1 MDPLFE
7 RLSRLIR
14 SWGVSGET
22 STSSQSYDPDLQ
34 AAEEELEAYL
44 NPGRN
49 RPKSGSQGAR
59 SYAHDYQAQRAA
71 PAQDPELK
79 KAFDVFDL
87 PYGAPWDEVN
97 TAHKK
102 LLMKF
107 HPDRHYQTPQSQRE
121 ATQISQMINEA
132 YQKLK
137 KHYGR

>member
-14 SWGVSGET
+14 SWGISGD
-22 STSSQSYDPDLQ
+22 SQPSADSYDPDLQ

-44 NPGRN
+44 NPGKA
-49 RPKSGSQGAR
+49 RPRGQTQGSR
-59 SYAHDYQAQRAA
+59 SYNHDYKTQRTTS
-71 PAQDPELK
+71 AQDPELK
-79 KAFDVFDL
+79 KAFEVFDL

-97 TAHKK
+97 SAHKK

-107 HPDRHYQTPQSQRE
+107 HPDRHNQTAQSQKE